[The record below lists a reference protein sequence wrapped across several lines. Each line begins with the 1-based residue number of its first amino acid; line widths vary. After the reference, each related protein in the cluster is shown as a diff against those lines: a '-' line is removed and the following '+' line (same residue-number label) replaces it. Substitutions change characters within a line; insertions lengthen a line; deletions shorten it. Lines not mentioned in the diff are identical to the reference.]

1 MQNTFPRGI
10 HPAHNKSLTDK
21 KNIEFMPPPAT
32 VYIPLSQHI
41 GKSAKCIVNVGDRVT
56 EGQKIGEADG
66 FVGAPVFS
74 SVSGVV
80 KNIEMRPTLLASAE
94 HVVIERD
101 ESISG
106 VFRFEPLADKSREKL
121 LERIKEA
128 GIVGM
133 GGAGFPTHVKLSP
146 KEKIDTFI
154 INAAEAY
161 NFLHNT
167 VPHRKSDG
175 PPYKSCP
182 DMQQCGKRRR
192 CRCHIH
198 SLRHSG

>member
-1 MQNTFPRGI
+1 
-10 HPAHNKSLTDK
+10 
-21 KNIEFMPPPAT
+21 MPPPAT